1 MSLMKNRITQ
11 EKDNKIQIEQKV
23 LNENFRPTEEEE
35 KYSKQIIHKLSDKFS
50 DVLDKIEV
58 ESNEEV
64 IRASIREFCEELDIP
79 FEMKRRIEKNVV
91 MTALGHGPIEVF
103 LQDPDVTEIIV
114 QRFDNITIEKNGKII
129 DVDVTFN
136 NEEHLQNIIKRIVQR
151 VGRQINLTTP
161 IVDARLE
168 DGSRVNATIPPVS
181 PDGATLTIRKF
192 NNSVLTGRD
201 YLNYG
206 SISRPMLYFLERCV
220 KAKISIFVS
229 GGTGTGKTTL
239 LNMLS
244 SFVPDDELILTIED
258 SCELKLHQKNLRRM
272 ETRVSTIPGMMQVT
286 TKELVKNALRQ
297 RPDRI
302 IVGEIRDGSIV
313 DMLSAMSTGHEGSM
327 STGHANS
334 PENLVNVRMP
344 LMFSMNEDASFSE
357 RSQALQI
364 SEAIQLIVQISRFP
378 DGSRKITNISHIC
391 GVDDRDKVIIKDIFI
406 YDREDKQFKFTGYV
420 PEEIVTTFRNKEINF
435 NQKIFRKEE
444 SS

>member
-1 MSLMKNRITQ
+1 MATLMQ
-11 EKDNKIQIEQKV
+11 ERLKKERNEQYEIEQKV
-23 LNENFRPTEEEE
+23 LNENFTPTKEEEE
-35 KYSKQIIHKLSDKFS
+35 YSKKIIHRLSDKFS
-50 DVLDKIEV
+50 DSLNSLEV
-58 ESNEEV
+58 EEHADQ
-64 IRASIREFCEELDIP
+64 IRASIRQFCEELDVS
-79 FEMKRRIEKNVV
+79 FEQKRRIEKNVM
-91 MTALGHGPIEVF
+91 MTALGHGPIEIF

-114 QRFDNITIEKNGKII
+114 QRYDNITIEKNGKII
-129 DVDVTFN
+129 DVDVKFN
-136 NEEHLQNIIKRIVQR
+136 NEQHLQNIIKRIVQR

-192 NNSVLTGRD
+192 NNSVLTGKN
-201 YLNYG
+201 YLEFG

-220 KAKISIFVS
+220 RAKISIFVS

-244 SFVPDDELILTIED
+244 LFVPDDELILTIED

-272 ETRVSTIPGMMQVT
+272 ETRVSSIPGMMQVT

-364 SEAIQLIVQISRFP
+364 SEAIQIIVQISRFP
-378 DGSRKITNISHIC
+378 DGSRKITNISHVC
-391 GVDDRDKVIIKDIFI
+391 GVDDKDKVIIKDIFI
-406 YDREDKQFKFTGYV
+406 FDREDKKFKFTGYR
-420 PEEIVTTFRNKEINF
+420 PEEILTIFRNKEIAF
-435 NQKIFRKEE
+435 NDSIFKTEGK
-444 SS
+444 